1 MTLGKHLARKMKD
14 AQNALSSAEAVFD
27 KLDDAVPKEYK
38 ETWLEEE
45 RRALNQRVS
54 DPSVMD
60 MYQVKINK
68 GIFSAATLHS
78 ELTVKLIL
86 QHQPCG
92 PLNWT

>member
-1 MTLGKHLARKMKD
+1 MKD
-14 AQNALSSAEAVFD
+14 ARNALSSAEAVFD
-27 KLDDAVPKEYK
+27 KLDDAVLKEYK

-60 MYQVKINK
+60 MFQVKTNK
-68 GIFSAATLHS
+68 GIFSAETLHS

-86 QHQPCG
+86 QHQLCG

>member
-14 AQNALSSAEAVFD
+14 ARNALSSAKVAFD
-27 KLDDAVPKEYK
+27 KLDDAMLKEYK

-60 MYQVKINK
+60 MFQVKTNK
-68 GIFSAATLHS
+68 GICSTATLHS

-86 QHQPCG
+86 QHQLCG
-92 PLNWT
+92 PLNGT

>member
-14 AQNALSSAEAVFD
+14 ARNALSSAEAAFD
-27 KLDDAVPKEYK
+27 KLDDAMLKEYK

-45 RRALNQRVS
+45 RRVLNQRVS

-60 MYQVKINK
+60 MFQVKTNK
-68 GIFSAATLHS
+68 GIFSAETLHS

-86 QHQPCG
+86 QHQLCR